1 MTKNTVLMLA
11 ALLVPFYSFGE
22 GDISTSFAH
31 LDSKSAGCAIGV
43 VKGDKLVYENY
54 FGQANLRYQVP
65 IDNKTVLNIGSI
77 SKHITA
83 SLVLMFESEGKLSRS
98 DTLKKY
104 YPDSPGWF
112 EEITLYHLIH
122 HRSGL
127 PDYIN
132 DYKAAPSL
140 SGKLASFPELMSG
153 LIIGQPIP
161 RKVMVKTVVDYM
173 ASLEAPPLSAG
184 VVTRYSNTGYLMLA
198 DILEKVSGVPFE
210 DLAEKRIFTPLGMSS
225 TTITSVNDTEIPWS
239 ATGYVDSGYNRGEL
253 RSAASNIIT
262 AGDGGIL
269 TTLPDFAKWVS
280 HLLKPKDNPSLWAS
294 FLNEDD
300 PVFGQAP
307 NFSSRLDQYVN
318 GLILTRNN
326 KNKFY
331 MHGGLSIDGM
341 GSYFWLSPDL
351 SIGYIQLCNYEGV
364 APPDR
369 GQVIKQFADL

>member
-1 MTKNTVLMLA
+1 MTKNTILMLA
-11 ALLVPFYSFGE
+11 ALLVPFYSFGND
-22 GDISTSFAH
+22 GISTYFSH
-31 LDSKSAGCAIGV
+31 LNSTTAGCAVGV
-43 VKGDKLVYENY
+43 VKGDNLVYENY

-65 IDNKTVLNIGSI
+65 VDKKTVLNIGSI

-83 SLVLMFESEGKLSRS
+83 SLVLMLESEGKLNRS

-104 YPDSPGWF
+104 YPDSPDWF
-112 EEITLYHLIH
+112 EDITLYHLIH

-140 SGKLASFPELMSG
+140 SGKLAAFPELMSG

-173 ASLEAPPLSAG
+173 ASLEAPPLPAG

-210 DLAEKRIFTPLGMSS
+210 DLAEKRIFKPLGMSS
-225 TTITSVNDTEIPWS
+225 TTITSVKDTEIPWS
-239 ATGYVDSGYNRGEL
+239 ATGYVHIGHSRDEL
-253 RSAASNIIT
+253 RSAESNIIT

-269 TTLPDFAKWVS
+269 TTLPDLSKWVS
-280 HLLKPKDNPSLWAS
+280 HLLKPKGNQSLWEA

-318 GLILTRNN
+318 GLIFMRNN

-341 GSYFWLSPDL
+341 ESYFWFSPDL
-351 SIGYIQLCNYEGV
+351 NIGYIQLCNFDGV
-364 APPDR
+364 VSPDR
-369 GQVIKQFADL
+369 DKVIKLFADS